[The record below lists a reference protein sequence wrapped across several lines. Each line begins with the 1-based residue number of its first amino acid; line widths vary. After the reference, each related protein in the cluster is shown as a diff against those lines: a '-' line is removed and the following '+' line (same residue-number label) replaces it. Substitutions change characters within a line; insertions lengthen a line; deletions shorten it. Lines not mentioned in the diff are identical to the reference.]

1 MKTAIFSDLGH
12 QLRSLR
18 ETRGWTQLDVA
29 SRVGRSATRI
39 SEFER
44 DLAKE
49 RLGRDRLTLLADM
62 CDALGVMPILVPEAR
77 VSAVR
82 NMINERDTRV
92 HSAEPA
98 GSAFDDLFVDLGDED
113 DEAAS

>member
-12 QLRSLR
+12 QLRALR
-18 ETRGWTQLDVA
+18 EIRGWTQLDVA

-62 CDALGVMPILVPEAR
+62 CDALGVMPLLVPEAR

-82 NMINERDTRV
+82 NMINERNTRV